1 MIYDLAGKTAL
12 ITGAARRIGYSTAQ
26 ALAEKGTNIV
36 IHYRTSEEEANHL
49 CSEVEKKGVRAW
61 PVKGDFE
68 KPEEY
73 ETLIQRSAEIAGP
86 LDILVNS
93 ASIFMPSTLR
103 EVAFQELM
111 RNMQVNAWAPFLF
124 SRQFAQQGREG
135 RIINLLDTRLH
146 GYDWAHV
153 AYILSKQVLGSLTR
167 MLALELAPN
176 ISVNAVA
183 PGLILPPPGKD
194 HEYLHRLTET
204 VPLKRHGGPED
215 IVEAVLY
222 LLRSNF
228 VTGQVIHVDG
238 GRNLMEYTH
247 GPHPD

>member
-1 MIYDLAGKTAL
+1 MAYDLSGKTAL
-12 ITGAARRIGYSTAQ
+12 ITGAARRIGLSIAQ
-26 ALAEKGTNIV
+26 ALADKGTNIV
-36 IHYRTSEEEANHL
+36 IHYRTSEEEANRL
-49 CSEVEKKGVRAW
+49 CSEVEKKGVKAW

-73 ETLIQRSAEIAGP
+73 ETLIPRAAEIAGP
-86 LDILVNS
+86 LDILINS
-93 ASIFMPSTLR
+93 ASIFMPGTLQAVVF
-103 EVAFQELM
+103 EELM

-124 SRQFAQQGREG
+124 SRQFAEQGREG

-167 MLALELAPN
+167 MLALDLAPR
-176 ISVNAVA
+176 ITVNAVA

-194 HEYLHRLTET
+194 HEYLHRLMDT

-215 IVEAVLY
+215 IVEAALY
-222 LLRSNF
+222 LLQSNF

-238 GRNLMEYTH
+238 GRNLLEQSH